1 MNFRDFLQ
9 EHKDRLEPV
18 FFDGGMGTIIQTL
31 QAKDKVPFVDF
42 ELKEE
47 VHYHAPDELSITA
60 PELIKAIHSAYLK
73 AGADIITTN
82 SFGATPIKL
91 EESEYG
97 TEEIIEAA
105 VRNAKEAIAKSG
117 RKAFVALDVSSSG
130 KLLEPMGPL
139 TFDEAYENYKVTMIA
154 GEKAGADLVLV
165 ETMSDL
171 YETKAAVLAAR
182 ENTNLPVIV
191 SATFQNNL
199 RTLTGADPLTAIVY
213 LESMGVE
220 AAGFNCGGS
229 LADAAKITQT
239 MADYAS
245 VPLLVQPNAG
255 LPVVENGKTI
265 FKVKP
270 EEFAAAQ
277 VSNFKTGALIL
288 GGCCGTT
295 PSHIDAMVRAVN
307 SIKDDKTQIEKN
319 HRLQS
324 HNIITSYNE
333 CVDIGSPE
341 NGPVIIG
348 ERINPTGKKKFKQAL
363 LDKNMQYIIDEAS
376 SQINAGAHILD
387 VNVGLPGIDE
397 QQMMVDAVKLL
408 QSSFRIPLQIDS
420 SEPPVLEKAL
430 RYYNGKA
437 LINSVNGKKHVME
450 AVFPIVKKYGGSVV
464 ALALDENGI
473 PPTAE
478 ERLAIADRIF
488 ATAKSY
494 GIPARDIVIDSL
506 TLTIS
511 SQQKEARE
519 TLRTIQLVKQ
529 KHGCKTVLGVSNI
542 SFGLPRREI
551 INSHFFTQALAAG
564 LDACIINPLSQDM
577 MAAFRAFRAIAGFD
591 ANCLE
596 YIENYANTVAPTA
609 VTSDGKTGAAAAP
622 AQKADATDLKSIIVS
637 GFKDRSAAA
646 AKELLQNNS
655 ALDIINNHIVPALD
669 EVGKDFESGRK
680 FLPQLLL
687 SAETVSKAFEV
698 IKAHLAA
705 SGEAQESKGT
715 IVIATVQ
722 GDVHD
727 IGKNIVKAMLEN
739 YGYNVIDLGKD
750 VPVES
755 VVNAVKENDIK
766 LVGLSALMTTTV
778 ASMEQTI
785 KALREYEKETGK
797 TVKIMVGGA
806 VLTAEYAKKI
816 DADYY
821 AKDAMNSVEIAKEV
835 FGA

>member
-1 MNFRDFLQ
+1 MNFREFLQ
-9 EHKDRLEPV
+9 EHIRNHEPV

-31 QAKDKVPFVDF
+31 QAKDKVPLVDF

-73 AGADIITTN
+73 AGANIITTN
-82 SFGATPIKL
+82 TFGATPIKL
-91 EESEYG
+91 EDSSYK

-117 RKAFVALDVSSSG
+117 SKAFIALDVSSSG

-139 TFDEAYENYKVTMIA
+139 TFDEAYENYKTTMIA

-229 LADAAKITQT
+229 LADAAKITET

-270 EEFAAAQ
+270 EEFAEAQAA
-277 VSNFKTGALIL
+277 NFKTGALIL

-295 PSHIDAMVRAVN
+295 PSHIQAMVKAVN
-307 SIKDDKTQIEKN
+307 KIKADKIERKPKLQN
-319 HRLQS
+319 HTIVS
-324 HNIITSYNE
+324 SYNE

-363 LDKNMQYIIDEAS
+363 IDKNMQYIIDEAS
-376 SQINAGAHILD
+376 NQINAGAHILD

-397 QQMMVDAVKLL
+397 QQMMVDSVKLL

-478 ERLAIADRIF
+478 ERLAIADLIF
-488 ATAKSY
+488 KTAESY
-494 GIPARDIVIDSL
+494 GIPKRDIVIDSL

-577 MAAFRAFRAIAGFD
+577 MAAFRAFKAIAGFD

-609 VTSDGKTGAAAAP
+609 VASDGKAASTAP

-646 AKELLQNNS
+646 AKELLQTNS

-705 SGEAQESKGT
+705 SGEAQESKGK

-785 KALREYEKETGK
+785 KALRVYEKETGK

>member
-9 EHKDRLEPV
+9 EHIRNHEPV

-31 QAKDKVPFVDF
+31 QAKEKVPLVDF

-73 AGADIITTN
+73 AGANIITTN

-91 EESEYG
+91 EESSYN
-97 TEEIIEAA
+97 TEEIIDAA

-117 RKAFVALDVSSSG
+117 SQAFVALDVSSSG

-139 TFDEAYENYKVTMIA
+139 TFDQAYENYKTTMIA

-229 LADAAKITQT
+229 LADAAKITET

-255 LPVVENGKTI
+255 LPVVENGKTF

-270 EEFAAAQ
+270 EEFAEAQAA
-277 VSNFKTGALIL
+277 NFKTGALIL

-295 PSHIDAMVRAVN
+295 PSHIQAMVKAVN
-307 SIKDDKTQIEKN
+307 KIKADKIERN
-319 HRLQS
+319 HKLQN
-324 HNIITSYNE
+324 HTIISSYNE

-363 LDKNMQYIIDEAS
+363 IDKNMQYIIDEAS

-397 QQMMVDAVKLL
+397 QQMMVDSVKLL

-478 ERLAIADRIF
+478 ERLAIADLIF
-488 ATAKSY
+488 KTAESY
-494 GIPARDIVIDSL
+494 GIPKKDIVIDSL

-577 MAAFRAFRAIAGFD
+577 MAAFRAFRAVAGFD

-609 VTSDGKTGAAAAP
+609 AASDGKAASAAP
-622 AQKADATDLKSIIVS
+622 AQKADASDLKSIIAN
-637 GFKDRSAAA
+637 GFKDRSGAAA
-646 AKELLQNNS
+646 QELLKTNS

-687 SAETVSKAFEV
+687 SAETVAKAFEV

-705 SGEAQESKGT
+705 SGEAQESKGK

-750 VPVES
+750 VPIES
-755 VVNAVKENDIK
+755 VVNAVRENDIK

-797 TVKIMVGGA
+797 SVKIMVGGA

-821 AKDAMNSVEIAKEV
+821 SKDAMRSVEIAKEV

>member
-9 EHKDRLEPV
+9 EHIHNHEPV
-18 FFDGGMGTIIQTL
+18 FFDGGMGTIIQSL
-31 QAKDKVPFVDF
+31 QAKEKVQLVDF
-42 ELKEE
+42 ELKDEL
-47 VHYHAPDELSITA
+47 HYHAPDELSITA
-60 PELIKAIHSAYLK
+60 PELIKAVHSAYLK
-73 AGADIITTN
+73 AGANIITTN
-82 SFGATPIKL
+82 TFGATPIKL
-91 EESEYG
+91 EDSSYK

-117 RKAFVALDVSSSG
+117 KQAFVALDVSSSG

-139 TFDEAYENYKVTMIA
+139 TFDQAYENYKTTMIA

-182 ENTNLPVIV
+182 ENTSLPVIV
-191 SATFQNNL
+191 SATFQSNM
-199 RTLTGADPLTAIVY
+199 RTLTGADALTAIVY
-213 LESMGVE
+213 MESMGVE

-229 LADAAKITQT
+229 LADADVLTKT

-245 VPLLVQPNAG
+245 IPLLVQPNAG
-255 LPVVENGKTI
+255 LPVVENGKTF

-277 VSNFKTGALIL
+277 AENFKTGALIL

-295 PSHIDAMVRAVN
+295 PLHIQAMVQAVN
-307 SIKDDKTQIEKN
+307 KIKTDKIERN
-319 HRLQS
+319 HKLQN
-324 HNIITSYNE
+324 HTIICSYNE
-333 CVDIGSPE
+333 SADIGSPE

-437 LINSVNGKKHVME
+437 LINSVNGKKHTME
-450 AVFPIVKKYGGSVV
+450 AVFPIVKKYGGTVV

-488 ATAKSY
+488 ETAKSY
-494 GIPARDIVIDSL
+494 GIPPRDIVIDAL

-529 KHGCKTVLGVSNI
+529 KYGCKTVLGVSNI

-609 VTSDGKTGAAAAP
+609 VAASDGKTVASAAP
-622 AQKADATDLKSIIVS
+622 AQKAEASDLKTIIVN

-646 AKELLQNNS
+646 AQELLKTNS

-669 EVGKDFESGRK
+669 AVGKDFESGRK

-687 SAETVSKAFEV
+687 SAETVAKAFEV

-705 SGEAQESKGT
+705 SGEAQESKGK

-750 VPVES
+750 VPVQA
-755 VVNAVKENDIK
+755 VVDAVKENDIK

-785 KALREYEKETGK
+785 KALRQYEKEAGK

-821 AKDAMNSVEIAKEV
+821 SKDAMRSVEIAKEV

>member
-1 MNFRDFLQ
+1 MNFREFLQ
-9 EHKDRLEPV
+9 EHIRNHEPV

-31 QAKDKVPFVDF
+31 QAKDKVPLVDF

-73 AGADIITTN
+73 AGANIITTN
-82 SFGATPIKL
+82 TFGATPIKL
-91 EESEYG
+91 EDSSYK

-105 VRNAKEAIAKSG
+105 VRNAKEAIDKSG
-117 RKAFVALDVSSSG
+117 SKAFVALDVSSSG

-139 TFDEAYENYKVTMIA
+139 TFDEAYENYKTTMIA

-229 LADAAKITQT
+229 LADAAKITET

-270 EEFAAAQ
+270 EEFAEAQAA
-277 VSNFKTGALIL
+277 NFKTGALIL

-295 PSHIDAMVRAVN
+295 PSHIQAMVKAVN
-307 SIKDDKTQIEKN
+307 KIKADKIERN
-319 HRLQS
+319 HKLQNHTIVS
-324 HNIITSYNE
+324 SYNE

-363 LDKNMQYIIDEAS
+363 IDKNMQYIIDEAS
-376 SQINAGAHILD
+376 NQINAGAHILD

-397 QQMMVDAVKLL
+397 QQMMVDSVKLL

-478 ERLAIADRIF
+478 ERLAIADLIF
-488 ATAKSY
+488 KTAESY
-494 GIPARDIVIDSL
+494 GIPKRDIVIDSL

-596 YIENYANTVAPTA
+596 YIENYANTVAPTVA
-609 VTSDGKTGAAAAP
+609 AGDGKTASAAP
-622 AQKADATDLKSIIVS
+622 VQKADASDLKSIIAS

-646 AKELLQNNS
+646 AQELLKTNS

-687 SAETVSKAFEV
+687 SAETVAKAFEV

-705 SGEAQESKGT
+705 SGEAQESKGK

-750 VPVES
+750 VPIES
-755 VVNAVKENDIK
+755 VVNAVRENDIK

>member
-1 MNFRDFLQ
+1 MNFKKFFQDKISKNQ
-9 EHKDRLEPV
+9 PV
-18 FFDGGMGTIIQTL
+18 FFDGGMGTIIQAL
-31 QAKDKVPFVDF
+31 QAGEKVELVDF
-42 ELKEE
+42 ALKDSLN
-47 VHYHAPDELSITA
+47 YHAPDELSVTN
-60 PELIKAIHSAYLK
+60 PELIKAIHLAYLK
-73 AGADIITTN
+73 AGADIVTTDT
-82 SFGATPIKL
+82 FGATPIKL
-91 EESEYG
+91 EDSAFK
-97 TEEIIEAA
+97 TEDIIEAA
-105 VRNAKEAIAKSG
+105 VRNAKEAIKQSD
-117 RKAFVALDVSSSG
+117 KTAFVALDVSSTG

-139 TFDEAYENYKVTMIA
+139 SFDEAYENYKTTMIA
-154 GEKAGADLVLV
+154 GEKAGADLVII

-171 YETKAAVLAAR
+171 YETKAAVLAAK
-182 ENTNLPVIV
+182 ENTDLPIIV
-191 SATFQNNL
+191 SATFQNNM
-199 RTLTGADPLTAIVY
+199 RTLTGADALTAIVY
-213 LESMGVE
+213 LESLGAD

-229 LADAAKITQT
+229 LADAAKLTET
-239 MADYAS
+239 MCSYAS
-245 VPLLVQPNAG
+245 KPVLVQPNAG
-255 LPVVENGKTI
+255 LPAVENGRTF
-265 FKVKP
+265 FKVSP

-277 VSNFKTGALIL
+277 AENYKCGALVL

-295 PSHIDAMVRAVN
+295 PLHIQAMVKAV
-307 SIKDDKTQIEKN
+307 SREAEKPAEIKEQPLKN
-319 HRLQS
+319 HT
-324 HNIITSYNE
+324 IICSYNE
-333 CVDIGSPE
+333 CADIGSKE
-341 NGPVIIG
+341 KGPVIIG

-363 LDKNMQYIIDEAS
+363 LDNNMQYIIDEAS
-376 SQINAGAHILD
+376 NQINAGAHILD

-397 QQMMVDAVKLL
+397 QQMMVNAVKLL
-408 QSSFRIPLQIDS
+408 QSSFRTPLQIDS

-450 AVFPIVKKYGGSVV
+450 AVFPLVKKYGGTVV
-464 ALALDENGI
+464 ALLLDENGI

-488 ATAKSY
+488 ETAASY
-494 GIPARDIVIDSL
+494 GISKRDIVIDSL

-529 KHGCKTVLGVSNI
+529 KYGCKTVLGVSNI

-551 INSHFFTQALAAG
+551 INAHFFTQALAAG

-591 ANCLE
+591 ENCLE
-596 YIENYANTVAPTA
+596 YIENYANTVAPSQNAAA
-609 VTSDGKTGAAAAP
+609 VTKDNGT
-622 AQKADATDLKSIIVS
+622 AQNQDAVQDLKSIIIN
-637 GFKDRSAAA
+637 GFKDRSAQA
-646 AKELLQNNS
+646 AKELLKTQP
-655 ALDIINNHIVPALD
+655 ALSLINEHIVPALD
-669 EVGKDFESGRK
+669 IVGKDFESGRK

-698 IKAHLAA
+698 IKAHLAET
-705 SGEAQESKGT
+705 GEAQDSKGS

-739 YGYNVIDLGKD
+739 YGYTVIDLGKN
-750 VPVES
+750 VPVDD
-755 VVNAVKENDIK
+755 VVKAVEENDIK

-785 KALREYEKETGK
+785 KALRQYEKRSGK

-806 VLTAEYAKKI
+806 VLTADYAKKI
-816 DADYY
+816 DADFYS
-821 AKDAMNSVEIAKEV
+821 KDAMNSVEIAKEV

>member
-1 MNFRDFLQ
+1 MNFREFLQ
-9 EHKDRLEPV
+9 EHIRNHEPV

-31 QAKDKVPFVDF
+31 QAKDKVPLVDF

-73 AGADIITTN
+73 AGANIITTN
-82 SFGATPIKL
+82 TFGATPIKL
-91 EESEYG
+91 EDSSYK

-117 RKAFVALDVSSSG
+117 SQAFVALDVSSSG

-139 TFDEAYENYKVTMIA
+139 TFDEAYENYKTTMIA

-229 LADAAKITQT
+229 LADAAKITET

-255 LPVVENGKTI
+255 LPVVENGKTF

-270 EEFAAAQ
+270 EEFAEAQ
-277 VSNFKTGALIL
+277 AENFKTGALIL

-295 PSHIDAMVRAVN
+295 PSHIQAMVKAVN
-307 SIKDDKTQIEKN
+307 KIKADKIERN
-319 HRLQS
+319 HKLQN
-324 HNIITSYNE
+324 HTIISSYNE

-363 LDKNMQYIIDEAS
+363 IDKNMQYIIDEAS
-376 SQINAGAHILD
+376 NQINAGAHILD

-397 QQMMVDAVKLL
+397 QQMMVDSVKLL

-478 ERLAIADRIF
+478 ERLAIADLIF
-488 ATAKSY
+488 KTAESY
-494 GIPARDIVIDSL
+494 GIPKRDIVIDSL

-596 YIENYANTVAPTA
+596 YIENYANTVAPTVA
-609 VTSDGKTGAAAAP
+609 AGDGKTASAAP

-705 SGEAQESKGT
+705 SGEAQESKGK

-785 KALREYEKETGK
+785 KALRVYEKETGK

>member
-1 MNFRDFLQ
+1 MNFREFLQ
-9 EHKDRLEPV
+9 EHIRNHEPV

-31 QAKDKVPFVDF
+31 QAKDKVPLVDF

-73 AGADIITTN
+73 AGANIITTN
-82 SFGATPIKL
+82 TFGATPIKL
-91 EESEYG
+91 EDSSYK

-117 RKAFVALDVSSSG
+117 SKAFIALDVSSSG

-139 TFDEAYENYKVTMIA
+139 TFDEAYENYKTTMIA

-229 LADAAKITQT
+229 LADAAKITET

-270 EEFAAAQ
+270 EEFAEAQAA
-277 VSNFKTGALIL
+277 NFKTGALIL

-295 PSHIDAMVRAVN
+295 PSHIQAMVKAVN
-307 SIKDDKTQIEKN
+307 KIKADKIERKPKLQN
-319 HRLQS
+319 HTIVS
-324 HNIITSYNE
+324 SYNE

-363 LDKNMQYIIDEAS
+363 IDKNMQYIIDEAS
-376 SQINAGAHILD
+376 NQINAGAHILD

-397 QQMMVDAVKLL
+397 QQMMVDSVKLL

-478 ERLAIADRIF
+478 ERLAIADLIF
-488 ATAKSY
+488 KTAESY
-494 GIPARDIVIDSL
+494 GIPKRDIVIDSL

-609 VTSDGKTGAAAAP
+609 VAASDGKTASAAP

-705 SGEAQESKGT
+705 SGEAQESKGK

-785 KALREYEKETGK
+785 KALRVYEKETGK

>member
-9 EHKDRLEPV
+9 EHIRNHEPV

-31 QAKDKVPFVDF
+31 QAKEKVPLVDF

-60 PELIKAIHSAYLK
+60 PELIKAIHAAYLK
-73 AGADIITTN
+73 AGANIITTN

-91 EESEYG
+91 EESSYN
-97 TEEIIEAA
+97 TEEIIDAA
-105 VRNAKEAIAKSG
+105 VRNAKEAIAKSASQ
-117 RKAFVALDVSSSG
+117 AFVALDVSSSG

-139 TFDEAYENYKVTMIA
+139 TFDEAYENYKTTMIA

-182 ENTNLPVIV
+182 ENTKLPVIV

-229 LADAAKITQT
+229 LADAAKITET

-255 LPVVENGKTI
+255 LPVVENGKTF

-270 EEFAAAQ
+270 EEFAEAQAA
-277 VSNFKTGALIL
+277 NFKTGALIL

-295 PSHIDAMVRAVN
+295 PSHIQAMVKAVN
-307 SIKDDKTQIEKN
+307 KIKADKIERN
-319 HRLQS
+319 HKLQN
-324 HNIITSYNE
+324 HTIITSYNE

-363 LDKNMQYIIDEAS
+363 IDKNMQYIIDEAS

-397 QQMMVDAVKLL
+397 QQMMVDSVKLL

-420 SEPPVLEKAL
+420 IEPPVLEKAL

-478 ERLAIADRIF
+478 ERLAIADLIF
-488 ATAKSY
+488 KTAESY
-494 GIPARDIVIDSL
+494 GIPKRDIVIDSL

-609 VTSDGKTGAAAAP
+609 VASDGKTASAAP

-705 SGEAQESKGT
+705 SGEAQESKGK

-797 TVKIMVGGA
+797 SVKIMVGGA

>member
-1 MNFRDFLQ
+1 MNFKKFFQDKISKNQ
-9 EHKDRLEPV
+9 PV
-18 FFDGGMGTIIQTL
+18 FFDGGMGTIIQAL
-31 QAKDKVPFVDF
+31 QAGEKVELVDF
-42 ELKEE
+42 ALKDSLI
-47 VHYHAPDELSITA
+47 YHAPDELSITN
-60 PELIKAIHSAYLK
+60 PELIKSIHLAYLK
-73 AGADIITTN
+73 ADADIITTDT
-82 SFGATPIKL
+82 FGATPIKL
-91 EESEYG
+91 EGSAFK

-105 VRNAKEAIAKSG
+105 VRNAKEAIKQSG
-117 RKAFVALDVSSSG
+117 KTAFVALDVSSTG
-130 KLLEPMGPL
+130 KLLEPMGSL
-139 TFDEAYENYKVTMIA
+139 SFDEAYENYKTTMIA
-154 GEKAGADLVLV
+154 GEKAGADLVII

-171 YETKAAVLAAR
+171 YETKAAVLAAK
-182 ENTNLPVIV
+182 ENTDLPIIV
-191 SATFQNNL
+191 SATFQNNM
-199 RTLTGADPLTAIVY
+199 RTLTGADALTAIVY
-213 LESMGVE
+213 LESLGAD

-229 LADAAKITQT
+229 LADAAKLTET
-239 MADYAS
+239 MCSYAS
-245 VPLLVQPNAG
+245 KPVLVQPNAG
-255 LPVVENGKTI
+255 LPAVENGRTF
-265 FKVKP
+265 FKVSP

-277 VSNFKTGALIL
+277 AENYKRGARIL

-295 PSHIDAMVRAVN
+295 PLHIQAMVKAV
-307 SIKDDKTQIEKN
+307 SREAEKPAEIKEQPLKN
-319 HRLQS
+319 HT
-324 HNIITSYNE
+324 IICSYNE
-333 CVDIGSPE
+333 CADIGSKE
-341 NGPVIIG
+341 KGPVIIG

-363 LDKNMQYIIDEAS
+363 LDNNMQYIIDEAS
-376 SQINAGAHILD
+376 NQINAGAHILD

-397 QQMMVDAVKLL
+397 QQMMVNTVKLL
-408 QSSFRIPLQIDS
+408 QSSFRTPLQIDS

-450 AVFPIVKKYGGSVV
+450 AVFPLVKKYGGTVV
-464 ALALDENGI
+464 ALLLDENGI

-488 ATAKSY
+488 ETAASY
-494 GIPARDIVIDSL
+494 GIPKRDIIIDSL

-529 KHGCKTVLGVSNI
+529 KYDCKTVLGVSNI

-551 INSHFFTQALAAG
+551 INAHFFTQALASG

-591 ANCLE
+591 ENCLE
-596 YIENYANTVAPTA
+596 YIENYANTVAPSQNAAA
-609 VTSDGKTGAAAAP
+609 VTKDNGT
-622 AQKADATDLKSIIVS
+622 AQKQDVVQDLKSIIIN
-637 GFKDRSAAA
+637 GFKDRSAQA
-646 AKELLQNNS
+646 AKELLKTQP
-655 ALDIINNHIVPALD
+655 ALSLINEYIVPALD
-669 EVGKDFESGRK
+669 IVGKDFESGRK

-698 IKAHLAA
+698 IKAHLAET
-705 SGEAQESKGT
+705 GEAQDSKGS

-739 YGYNVIDLGKD
+739 YGYTVIDLGKD
-750 VPVES
+750 VPVDD
-755 VVNAVKENDIK
+755 VVKAVEENDIK

-785 KALREYEKETGK
+785 KALRQYEKRSGK

-806 VLTAEYAKKI
+806 VLTADYAKKI
-816 DADYY
+816 DADFYS
-821 AKDAMNSVEIAKEV
+821 KDAMNSVEIAKEV
-835 FGA
+835 FGS